1 MLEEMRSLDIKE
13 LNKMIEKEDK
23 EGRITEKC
31 YWNDLWNC
39 VVEEQA
45 NDYTYAEV
53 KDALPLLVSE
63 VNYRQRRYKANS
75 NEMGVDIRKGDICYI
90 DFGPAYINE
99 IGFQHFGLILS
110 IFHNKAFVIPMSG
123 NYEAYQKAYS
133 KTNPKGK
140 RHLMK
145 LGRIKGMN
153 KTSVLFI
160 NDAKFINTARIIGVK
175 AHLDIHSNLFK
186 EIKERVIQSLE

>member
-1 MLEEMRSLDIKE
+1 MIKEMSGLDIKE
-13 LNKMIEKEDK
+13 LNKMIENEDK
-23 EGRITEKC
+23 DGIITEKQ

-45 NDYTYAEV
+45 SDYTCTKVE
-53 KDALPLLVSE
+53 DALPLLVSE
-63 VNYRQRRYKANS
+63 VNYRQRRHKANS

-133 KTNPKGK
+133 KSNPKGK
-140 RHLMK
+140 KHLMK

-153 KTSVLFI
+153 KISVLFI
-160 NDAKFINTARIIGVK
+160 NDAKFINTARIIDVK
-175 AHLDIHSNLFK
+175 AHLDIHSDLFK
-186 EIKERVIQSLE
+186 EIKDRVIQSLE

>member
-75 NEMGVDIRKGDICYI
+75 NEMGVDIRK
-90 DFGPAYINE
+90 E
-99 IGFQHFGLILS
+99 IFATLILDLL
-110 IFHNKAFVIPMSG
+110 I
-123 NYEAYQKAYS
+123 
-133 KTNPKGK
+133 
-140 RHLMK
+140 LMK
-145 LGRIKGMN
+145 LVFSI
-153 KTSVLFI
+153 
-160 NDAKFINTARIIGVK
+160 
-175 AHLDIHSNLFK
+175 LD
-186 EIKERVIQSLE
+186 